1 MFPGRM
7 GRLAVLCSFVLYREA
22 DMWIYDT
29 RFDWRWLWAFE
40 AKRGLS
46 PRELDD
52 LFEMWNM
59 GREL

>member
-1 MFPGRM
+1 M
-7 GRLAVLCSFVLYREA
+7 LCSFVLFLEA

-29 RFDWRWLWAFE
+29 RFHWQGLAAFE
-40 AKRGLS
+40 ARRGLA

-52 LFEMWNM
+52 LFEVWNM